1 VIFYR
6 DATRLAKYGDIEYHV
21 GSQKQGG
28 IQKTIAGVI
37 MSDISKGNVVIG
49 QSGGPTAVINQSL
62 VGAVE
67 TLRDCNAV
75 GRIMGARHGV
85 AGIVAENFVDL
96 KDIDADLLE
105 TVANTPAAALGS
117 SRDKPDEEYCRNIF
131 EVFKKNDVKYFFYI
145 GGNDSADAA
154 RIVNEMAATA
164 NHELR
169 TFHIPKTIDND
180 LRVTDHCPGYGSAA
194 KFVASAF
201 MGDDRDSAALPGIKI
216 NVVMGR
222 DAGWLTAASVLGK
235 TDPVDGPHLVYVP
248 EVVFSIEKFL
258 AEVKE
263 TYSRLGRCQIAVS
276 EGIRDDNETSIIV
289 ALAQELG
296 HTVEYDDHENPQL
309 SGSGAL
315 GDFLSEYLKEN
326 MGIPR
331 KQLRVRADTFGY
343 LQRSFAG
350 YASQVDRIEARQCG
364 RKAAEFAM
372 SGDLDGSVAMKRVD
386 SAEYQIEYVRAEL
399 SDVARVTKPLPRE
412 FINESGNGITDKFI
426 AYATP
431 LVGQLP
437 VLGKL

>member
-1 VIFYR
+1 
-6 DATRLAKYGDIEYHV
+6 
-21 GSQKQGG
+21 
-28 IQKTIAGVI
+28 
-37 MSDISKGNVVIG
+37 MSDISKGNAVIG

-67 TLRDCNAV
+67 VLKDADGV

-96 KDIDADLLE
+96 KDVDAATLE
-105 TVANTPAAALGS
+105 AVANTPAAALGS
-117 SRDKPDEEYCRNIF
+117 SRDKPDEAYCRKIF
-131 EVFKKNDVKYFFYI
+131 EVFKNNDVKYFFYI

-154 RIVNEMAATA
+154 RIVNEMADAS
-164 NHELR
+164 NYELR

-222 DAGWLTAASVLGK
+222 DAGWLTAASVLGN

-248 EVVFSIEKFL
+248 EVEFSTDQFL
-258 AEVKE
+258 QDVKE
-263 TYSRLGRCQIAVS
+263 IYGRLGRCQIAVS
-276 EGIRDDNETSIIV
+276 EGIKDKTGTSVTVGLAET
-289 ALAQELG
+289 LG
-296 HTVEYDDHENPQL
+296 HRVERDSHGNAQL
-309 SGSGAL
+309 SGTGAL
-315 GDFLSEYLKEN
+315 GDFLSDFLKEN
-326 MGIPR
+326 MKKPL
-331 KQLRVRADTFGY
+331 KALRVRADTFGY

-350 YASQVDRIEARQCG
+350 YASEIDRAEARQCG
-364 RKAAEFAM
+364 RRAAQYAM
-372 SGDLDGSVAMKRVD
+372 SGDLDGSVAMKRVEGD
-386 SAEYQIEYVRAEL
+386 EYKIEYVRAEL
-399 SDVARVTKPLPRE
+399 KDVARVTKELPRE
-412 FINESGNGITDKFI
+412 FINERGNGITDAFV

-431 LVGQLP
+431 LVGELP